1 MPPRM
6 MTRSKGRLTTV
17 LRGGRTDGRTSRGGG
32 RTRESMGRVG
42 RRTGDQDVQGG
53 NRGNIA
59 NGGVDKVPDF
69 STVIA

>member
-1 MPPRM
+1 RSNAAPRD
-6 MTRSKGRLTTV
+6 GRM
-17 LRGGRTDGRTSRGGG
+17 GGRTGRVGGG
-32 RTRESMGRVG
+32 TGEPTSRVG